1 MEQVMDEVIE
11 GEYIPNDDDSVEL
24 TDDQILQY
32 TQKTRKQLATAIV
45 SKGMP
50 EDKDDRTV
58 LLQTLRD
65 MDHTAISRKRLDV
78 DNANLENDA
87 MIIDIVSKMQE
98 LNPRGRRL
106 RDEDIIPRDVSVD
119 ESALVGYEFHE
130 EEKKL
135 GLPKETSKEFL
146 ERMDKIMEEES

>member
-1 MEQVMDEVIE
+1 MEPFMDDTLPSVHDVNES
-11 GEYIPNDDDSVEL
+11 DSVEL
-24 TDDQILQY
+24 TDDAILQY
-32 TQKTRKQLATAIV
+32 TQRTRKQLATAIV
-45 SKGMP
+45 AKGMP
-50 EDKDDRTV
+50 EDKDDRVV

-65 MDHTAISRKRLDV
+65 MDQTAINRKRLDV

-106 RDEDIIPRDVSVD
+106 RDEDVRERTVIVD
-119 ESALVGYEFHE
+119 TTALDGHQFSE
-130 EEKKL
+130 EEKRL

-146 ERMDKIMEEES
+146 ERMDAVMDVNK

>member
-1 MEQVMDEVIE
+1 MDEVIE

-106 RDEDIIPRDVSVD
+106 RDEDVAPRDVSVD